1 VYTGTED
8 NLERNE
14 LYSRHEHQSPSPTAA
29 PNKVTDVQ
37 LPERNYKAMVN
48 EYCQKNYLP
57 LPEYVTEFPDDSTGF
72 VSVLTVCDKEYRSK
86 PMAAKKKAEQN
97 VAGKAALDIGLVT
110 INERDYASGPK
121 STVNS
126 SYTSSGGVGS
136 ECVSRFSSLASSSSR
151 LTSLGSSRL
160 GGHTGP
166 LSSYS
171 SLTKGGASVPENI
184 TANYKGMLQEFLAK
198 RGLRNPQY
206 STGAGCGGRFVCT
219 VTLTDPSSDE
229 DVEFEGQGY
238 ANKKSAEQSAA
249 KQAYTC
255 LTQGI

>member
-1 VYTGTED
+1 MYTHFAYAANTGKFTTPLNLFGHRVMCVCLYMLCKHVYTGTED

-48 EYCQKNYLP
+48 EYCQKNDLP

-72 VSVLTVCDKEYRSK
+72 VSVLTMCDKEYRSK

-126 SYTSSGGVGS
+126 SYTSSGGVGP

-151 LTSLGSSRL
+151 LTSLGSSWL

-171 SLTKGGASVPENI
+171 SLTKGGASVPESELIYNVM
-184 TANYKGMLQEFLAK
+184 YM
-198 RGLRNPQY
+198 
-206 STGAGCGGRFVCT
+206 
-219 VTLTDPSSDE
+219 
-229 DVEFEGQGY
+229 
-238 ANKKSAEQSAA
+238 
-249 KQAYTC
+249 
-255 LTQGI
+255 